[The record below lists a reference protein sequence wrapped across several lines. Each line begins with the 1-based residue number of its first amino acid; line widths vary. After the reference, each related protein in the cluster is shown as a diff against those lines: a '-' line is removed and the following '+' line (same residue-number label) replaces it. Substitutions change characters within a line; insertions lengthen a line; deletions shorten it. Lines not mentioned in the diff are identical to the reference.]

1 MNLQKVNESDKN
13 PNLSFFKNNYD
24 LDSWIK
30 EQLNKR
36 KRLREKYMTL
46 YFLRLDFKNTEFVLG
61 TDTVVIKMCKH
72 LNIQL
77 SSVELNNSYK
87 LQRKMSFKRS
97 GTSVWSKFGSEWDDM
112 KKSRP
117 NEIVKWDPDNP
128 LNFEGGEF
136 FAMDEKAYKNGTY
149 AEMVCIIDTD
159 FKKLIPFSR

>member
-1 MNLQKVNESDKN
+1 MDKGAIKQK
-13 PNLSFFKNNYD
+13 
-24 LDSWIK
+24 
-30 EQLNKR
+30 KR
-36 KRLREKYMTL
+36 QREKYMTL

-61 TDTVVIKMCKH
+61 TDTVVIKMCKR

-87 LQRKMSFKRS
+87 LQRKKMSFKRS
-97 GTSVWSKFGSEWDDM
+97 GTLDWNKFGLKWDEM

-128 LNFEGGEF
+128 LNFEGGGI
-136 FAMDEKAYKNGTY
+136 FAMDETAYKNGTY

-159 FKKLIPFSR
+159 FKKLIPFFNNLQLELLYFYIKLKKLKSSLP